1 MSDVILKP
9 EETQPVASITTH
21 WRYSYSTQD
30 SEYEYM
36 VVKMAEGFCWATA
49 FQILKEQCEDL
60 TVQAEYEAGFFQYMF
75 RFQDIDRLDNRMI
88 DQSLMYDLPAKM
100 KTLVFF

>member
-21 WRYSYSTQD
+21 WRYSYSNQD

-88 DQSLMYDLPAKM
+88 EN
-100 KTLVFF
+100 V